1 MSFSYSAVSD
11 TADKQCTECNL
22 DHEKLLTL
30 LAQRVADSRVLRL
43 MQAMLKAGSYGQGK
57 LFPSERG
64 TPQGG
69 VASPLLSN
77 VLLTPFDQEMRR
89 KGYQLTRFADDWVIT
104 CKSAA
109 EARAALVAATRILE
123 QLGVRLNPQKTR
135 IIHACRLKLRVFLL
149 GGTPGVLEATIER
162 VQLTYPE
169 LRLCGAHS
177 GYFADSE
184 IPEIVEKIQ
193 RSAADLLLISRG
205 SSLQADLISR
215 CRNAPHAG
223 LIWNTG
229 GLFDFVSGR
238 VPRAPKW
245 MRNMNRTNLG
255 LEGDCGSPMRSS
267 FSVGILSLRGESQ
280 SLAGKQGN
288 LRNGTQ
294 ISYHSSKWKLFRLGG
309 DQKTCQLVC
318 DSGSCIG
325 VD

>member
-1 MSFSYSAVSD
+1 M
-11 TADKQCTECNL
+11 
-22 DHEKLLTL
+22 KLAAWILGNGWL
-30 LAQRVADSRVLRL
+30 PDAN
-43 MQAMLKAGSYGQGK
+43 
-57 LFPSERG
+57 G
-64 TPQGG
+64 TDMY
-69 VASPLLSN
+69 PL
-77 VLLTPFDQEMRR
+77 VME
-89 KGYQLTRFADDWVIT
+89 
-104 CKSAA
+104 
-109 EARAALVAATRILE
+109 
-123 QLGVRLNPQKTR
+123 
-135 IIHACRLKLRVFLL
+135 HACRLKLRVFLL

-245 MRNMNRTNLG
+245 MRNMRF
-255 LEGDCGSPMRSS
+255 E
-267 FSVGILSLRGESQ
+267 
-280 SLAGKQGN
+280 
-288 LRNGTQ
+288 
-294 ISYHSSKWKLFRLGG
+294 WLFRLLIEPCRKGHRIFVVAPWFLTQVVRALWIRYSRFSG
-309 DQKTCQLVC
+309 KETC
-318 DSGSCIG
+318 S
-325 VD
+325 